1 MNFQTYFDNLLT
13 TIKEL
18 SGIEIEFE
26 VVIHFLEVSESVSEF
41 LSLLLQYILDEV
53 FFLVFVSIN
62 YFLLKYLKNLKTDIF
77 P

>member
-62 YFLLKYLKNLKTDIF
+62 YFC
-77 P
+77 